1 MKLNLRLYYKDDN
14 GNHSITRMGFFITL
28 IFILIYSTILFFM
41 EINGFHIQ
49 ILYAL
54 IAWNLVL
61 GGLKNHKDFLQK
73 EYKDNGRI

>member
-1 MKLNLRLYYKDDN
+1 MKKYFKDDN
-14 GNHSITRMGFFITL
+14 GNYSITRMSFFITL
-28 IFILIYSTILFFM
+28 ITTIIFSFILIFIN
-41 EINGFHIQ
+41 INGFHIQ

-73 EYKDNGRI
+73 IYNDDGNTK